1 MLEYFVDEILR
12 ERCPKKKCQCH
23 PEKAAIENL
32 KVGENV
38 TGRCGLIW
46 VSFF

>member
-12 ERCPKKKCQCH
+12 ERCKKCQCH

-32 KVGENV
+32 KGGENV
-38 TGRCGLIW
+38 TGNCGLMPNMG
-46 VSFF
+46 